1 MPLELIIRVCGI
13 IGIIASLGM
22 LVADIFIYGRSD
34 SFKHLPPLK
43 RAVGLPLWR
52 LNIGNALG
60 VGLIPFVALGF
71 APLFYALL
79 PSGFFMAF
87 IVTGLFVYFFG
98 MGSGAHA
105 STVDQYLL
113 HRTREKYS
121 NNSLEIKALDSV
133 INEQGKIHN
142 ILIWMVRV
150 PLFIGSLLYSI
161 LVLIGNT
168 YLPVWMT
175 IINPFLLTAF
185 AIYSER
191 WMPSSIAGYLYPI
204 KVYFG
209 IIPLQILTLIYMWN
223 GI

>member
-1 MPLELIIRVCGI
+1 
-13 IGIIASLGM
+13 
-22 LVADIFIYGRSD
+22 
-34 SFKHLPPLK
+34 
-43 RAVGLPLWR
+43 
-52 LNIGNALG
+52 
-60 VGLIPFVALGF
+60 
-71 APLFYALL
+71 
-79 PSGFFMAF
+79 
-87 IVTGLFVYFFG
+87 

-105 STVDQYLL
+105 STVNQYLL

-121 NNSLEIKALDSV
+121 ENISEIKALDSV
-133 INEQGKIHN
+133 INEQCKIN
-142 ILIWMVRV
+142 NVLTWMVRV
-150 PLFIGSLLYSI
+150 PLLLGSLLYSI

-175 IINPFLLTAF
+175 IINPFFLTAF

-191 WMPSSIAGYLYPI
+191 WMPSKIAGYLYPI